1 MLKYLGRKIFLLV
14 VMVMLISFIIF
25 FALNNTGVDPVLFT
39 MSMDTYDPD
48 VAEALRESLGLN
60 DPLIIR
66 YFRWW
71 GNMLQGD
78 FGYSIARGFAI
89 RSGLLAK
96 WPASLE
102 LALSA
107 LVLSTILGIGIGMLS
122 AFKQNSIIDYIGR
135 GFAVLGN
142 SMPAYFFALILIQ
155 IFSVRLGLL
164 PSTGRIPVGATN
176 FFDRLPHLILPVL
189 ALAIP
194 MTGNLMRYTRNTML
208 DVANQEYIKTARSK
222 GISEVEVYVKHIF
235 RNSMRPVV
243 TVLLFRLGILVG
255 GSVAVETIFGW
266 PGIGVVLTSSITA
279 SDYSVVMM
287 SAFLTA
293 VMMLSVSFL
302 VDLSTALLDPRV
314 RFEA

>member
-1 MLKYLGRKIFLLV
+1 
-14 VMVMLISFIIF
+14 
-25 FALNNTGVDPVLFT
+25 
-39 MSMDTYDPD
+39 
-48 VAEALRESLGLN
+48 
-60 DPLIIR
+60 
-66 YFRWW
+66 
-71 GNMLQGD
+71 
-78 FGYSIARGFAI
+78 
-89 RSGLLAK
+89 
-96 WPASLE
+96 
-102 LALSA
+102 
-107 LVLSTILGIGIGMLS
+107 MLS
-122 AFKQNSIIDYIGR
+122 AFKQNSIVDYIGR

-142 SMPAYFFALILIQ
+142 SMPSYFFALILIQ

-164 PSTGRIPVGATN
+164 PSTGRIPAGATN
-176 FFDRLPHLILPVL
+176 FFDRLPNLILPVL

-266 PGIGVVLTSSITA
+266 PGIGVVLTSSVTA

-287 SAFLTA
+287 SAFITA

-314 RFEA
+314 RLEA

>member
-1 MLKYLGRKIFLLV
+1 MLKYLARKIVLLV
-14 VMVMLISFIIF
+14 VMVMVISFIIF
-25 FALNNTGVDPVLFT
+25 FALNNTGVDPVMFT
-39 MSMDTYDPD
+39 MSMDNYDPA

-60 DPLIIR
+60 DPLLVR
-66 YFRWW
+66 YFRWIGDLVQ
-71 GNMLQGD
+71 GN
-78 FGYSIARGFAI
+78 FGFSIARGFAI
-89 RSGLLAK
+89 RDGLLAK

-102 LALSA
+102 LAVYA
-107 LVLSTILGIGIGMLS
+107 LILSTVFGIGIGMMS
-122 AFKQNSIIDYIGR
+122 AFWQNSFIDYLGR

-142 SMPAYFFALILIQ
+142 SMPSYFFALILIQ
-155 IFSVRLGLL
+155 IFAIRLGWL
-164 PSTGRIPVGATN
+164 PTTGRIPAGTTT
-176 FFDRLPHLILPVL
+176 FLDRLPNLILPVL

-222 GISEVEVYVKHIF
+222 GISEISVYVKHIF

-266 PGIGVVLTSSITA
+266 PGIGPVLTAAITA

-287 SAFLTA
+287 SALITA
-293 VMMLSVSFL
+293 IMMLVISFL
-302 VDLSTALLDPRV
+302 VDISTALLDPRV
-314 RFEA
+314 RYEA